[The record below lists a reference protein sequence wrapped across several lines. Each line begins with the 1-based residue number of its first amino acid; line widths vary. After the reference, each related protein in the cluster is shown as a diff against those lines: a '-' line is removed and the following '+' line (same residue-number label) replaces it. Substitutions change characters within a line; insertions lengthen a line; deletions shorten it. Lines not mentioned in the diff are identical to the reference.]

1 MPVKGPLPGAHE
13 PSQPSGCDFS
23 CYCLPGVGA
32 VGAPILFP
40 GHPPLE
46 AERQVPDNT
55 RGFIS
60 AQTYKTN
67 TETPA
72 NRCPEAAL
80 EQWTHTHFP
89 LPRAGML
96 PELPRETEP
105 PAAHSRGR
113 LCSTPHT
120 GLLPFLASPPTLP
133 SMFLGSPPKYTP
145 GTCILVRG
153 FTSREPEPRSCP
165 TGQWFSALTQQNH
178 LQNVKK
184 QTPCL
189 GLVPQTGAW
198 APSGLFVFFNTLGYV
213 NVTGQAG
220 GEPWPS
226 EKEAESPRAS

>member
-105 PAAHSRGR
+105 PLPTAVAGSVAHPIPASFPSWPHPLLFRP
-113 LCSTPHT
+113 CSWGHLRNTLLAPAFWSED
-120 GLLPFLASPPTLP
+120 LLP
-133 SMFLGSPPKYTP
+133 GSPSQDP
-145 GTCILVRG
+145 
-153 FTSREPEPRSCP
+153 
-165 TGQWFSALTQQNH
+165 AL
-178 LQNVKK
+178 
-184 QTPCL
+184 
-189 GLVPQTGAW
+189 
-198 APSGLFVFFNTLGYV
+198 
-213 NVTGQAG
+213 
-220 GEPWPS
+220 
-226 EKEAESPRAS
+226 RASGSQP